1 MAVAELS
8 EPAVMEKTHSSSHS
22 AWVRPLRMKE
32 PWARGGLN
40 FCVCQE
46 GKGGKRTS
54 MSFWSG
60 AVGTKRRSTISLDS
74 LSEGP
79 NVTMEIRTDGRS
91 ATDSPHQLAESRLVL
106 LGRPEEAEKRVAVED
121 VAQQGNVQREPHDA
135 PDALELG
142 NEAKHV

>member
-79 NVTMEIRTDGRS
+79 NVSIEIRTDGRS
-91 ATDSPHQLAESRLVL
+91 ATTHRISLPNPDWSFLEGPR
-106 LGRPEEAEKRVAVED
+106 RRR
-121 VAQQGNVQREPHDA
+121 NVS
-135 PDALELG
+135 L
-142 NEAKHV
+142 